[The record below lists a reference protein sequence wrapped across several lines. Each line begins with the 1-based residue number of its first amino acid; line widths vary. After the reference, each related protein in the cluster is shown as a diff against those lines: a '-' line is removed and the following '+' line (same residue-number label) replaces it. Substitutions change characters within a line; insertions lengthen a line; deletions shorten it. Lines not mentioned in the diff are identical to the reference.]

1 VAVGVMDQE
10 TEEMIVWTIVV
21 LLVTARIAGLCVGM
35 TVIAWMIAAWMIVVL
50 LVTAWMIVVHP
61 CVGMIE
67 MNADQGVVMLGN
79 QVQAE
84 DPLGAIGKS
93 KRNNNGHQEITNS
106 LEVGSMTVDLGTVMT
121 ADQEIVM
128 TADHHAI
135 VMNVGVGVE
144 EAGATLPVMT
154 EVDLNEGMIVALET
168 GTIEVHLCAVMTA
181 ERTEEV
187 AEVGE
192 VHHEMTADHHQC
204 VETTADREIG
214 MTADL
219 VMIVAEVMTAGME
232 DSVVVTAIVGTTVE
246 DEMTAAR
253 TTGDQ
258 DLVDFHLHHVMTAE
272 EEEMIKEKTEVKDS
286 LQGMMDLLSVLQNQ
300 NRNLHKEEKLQMD
313 GPLLSNDNL

>member
-1 VAVGVMDQE
+1 MG
-10 TEEMIVWTIVV
+10 
-21 LLVTARIAGLCVGM
+21 
-35 TVIAWMIAAWMIVVL
+35 
-50 LVTAWMIVVHP
+50 
-61 CVGMIE
+61 
-67 MNADQGVVMLGN
+67 MLGN
-79 QVQAE
+79 QVQVE

-93 KRNNNGHQEITNS
+93 KRNNNGHLEITNS

-192 VHHEMTADHHQC
+192 VHHEMTADH
-204 VETTADREIG
+204 
-214 MTADL
+214 

-232 DSVVVTAIVGTTVE
+232 VSVVVTAIVGTIVE
-246 DEMTAAR
+246 DGMTTER

-258 DLVDFHLHHVMTAE
+258 DPVDFHLHHVMTAE
-272 EEEMIKEKTEVKDS
+272 EEEMIKEKTEVKGS
-286 LQGMMDLLSVLQNQ
+286 LQGMMDLPSVLQNL

-313 GPLLSNDNL
+313 GPLLSNDN

>member
-1 VAVGVMDQE
+1 MG
-10 TEEMIVWTIVV
+10 
-21 LLVTARIAGLCVGM
+21 
-35 TVIAWMIAAWMIVVL
+35 
-50 LVTAWMIVVHP
+50 
-61 CVGMIE
+61 
-67 MNADQGVVMLGN
+67 
-79 QVQAE
+79 
-84 DPLGAIGKS
+84 
-93 KRNNNGHQEITNS
+93 
-106 LEVGSMTVDLGTVMT
+106 
-121 ADQEIVM
+121 
-128 TADHHAI
+128 
-135 VMNVGVGVE
+135 
-144 EAGATLPVMT
+144 GATLPVMT

-168 GTIEVHLCAVMTA
+168 GTIEVHLYAVMTA

-204 VETTADREIG
+204 
-214 MTADL
+214 
-219 VMIVAEVMTAGME
+219 
-232 DSVVVTAIVGTTVE
+232 VGTTVE

>member
-1 VAVGVMDQE
+1 
-10 TEEMIVWTIVV
+10 MI
-21 LLVTARIAGLCVGM
+21 G
-35 TVIAWMIAAWMIVVL
+35 
-50 LVTAWMIVVHP
+50 
-61 CVGMIE
+61 

-79 QVQAE
+79 QVQVE

-128 TADHHAI
+128 TVDRHAI
-135 VMNVGVGVE
+135 VMNVGVVVE

-154 EVDLNEGMIVALET
+154 EVDLNEGMIVVPET

-181 ERTEEV
+181 E
-187 AEVGE
+187 
-192 VHHEMTADHHQC
+192 MTADHHQC
-204 VETTADREIG
+204 VETTVDREIG

-219 VMIVAEVMTAGME
+219 VMIVAEVMIAGME

-286 LQGMMDLLSVLQNQ
+286 LQGMMDLPSVLQNL

-313 GPLLSNDNL
+313 GPLLSTDNL

>member
-1 VAVGVMDQE
+1 
-10 TEEMIVWTIVV
+10 
-21 LLVTARIAGLCVGM
+21 
-35 TVIAWMIAAWMIVVL
+35 MIVVL
-50 LVTAWMIVVHP
+50 
-61 CVGMIE
+61 G
-67 MNADQGVVMLGN
+67 
-79 QVQAE
+79 
-84 DPLGAIGKS
+84 
-93 KRNNNGHQEITNS
+93 
-106 LEVGSMTVDLGTVMT
+106 
-121 ADQEIVM
+121 
-128 TADHHAI
+128 
-135 VMNVGVGVE
+135 
-144 EAGATLPVMT
+144 
-154 EVDLNEGMIVALET
+154 T
-168 GTIEVHLCAVMTA
+168 GTIEVHLCAVMTV

-192 VHHEMTADHHQC
+192 VQHEMTAGHHQC
-204 VETTADREIG
+204 VETTVDLEIG

-219 VMIVAEVMTAGME
+219 VMIVVEVMTAGME

-246 DEMTAAR
+246 DGMTAAR

>member
-1 VAVGVMDQE
+1 MGVGI
-10 TEEMIVWTIVV
+10 IVWTIVV
-21 LLVTARIAGLCVGM
+21 LLVTARTAGLCVGM
-35 TVIAWMIAAWMIVVL
+35 TEIEWMIAVWMIVVL

-67 MNADQGVVMLGN
+67 MNADQGVGMLGN

-84 DPLGAIGKS
+84 DPLCAIGKS

-135 VMNVGVGVE
+135 VMNVGVGVA

-192 VHHEMTADHHQC
+192 VHHEMTADH
-204 VETTADREIG
+204 
-214 MTADL
+214 

-232 DSVVVTAIVGTTVE
+232 VSVVVTAIVGTIVE
-246 DEMTAAR
+246 D
-253 TTGDQ
+253 
-258 DLVDFHLHHVMTAE
+258 
-272 EEEMIKEKTEVKDS
+272 
-286 LQGMMDLLSVLQNQ
+286 
-300 NRNLHKEEKLQMD
+300 
-313 GPLLSNDNL
+313 

>member
-1 VAVGVMDQE
+1 
-10 TEEMIVWTIVV
+10 MI
-21 LLVTARIAGLCVGM
+21 G
-35 TVIAWMIAAWMIVVL
+35 
-50 LVTAWMIVVHP
+50 
-61 CVGMIE
+61 

-79 QVQAE
+79 QVQVE

-93 KRNNNGHQEITNS
+93 KRNNNGHLEITNS
-106 LEVGSMTVDLGTVMT
+106 LEVASMTVDLGTVMT

-135 VMNVGVGVE
+135 VMNVGVVVE

-154 EVDLNEGMIVALET
+154 EVDLNEGMIVVLET

-204 VETTADREIG
+204 VETTVDHEIG

-219 VMIVAEVMTAGME
+219 EEVMTAGME
-232 DSVVVTAIVGTTVE
+232 VSVVVTAIVGTTVE
-246 DEMTAAR
+246 DGMTAVK
-253 TTGDQ
+253 TTGVQ
-258 DLVDFHLHHVMTAE
+258 DLVDF
-272 EEEMIKEKTEVKDS
+272 
-286 LQGMMDLLSVLQNQ
+286 
-300 NRNLHKEEKLQMD
+300 
-313 GPLLSNDNL
+313 

>member
-1 VAVGVMDQE
+1 
-10 TEEMIVWTIVV
+10 
-21 LLVTARIAGLCVGM
+21 
-35 TVIAWMIAAWMIVVL
+35 
-50 LVTAWMIVVHP
+50 
-61 CVGMIE
+61 
-67 MNADQGVVMLGN
+67 
-79 QVQAE
+79 
-84 DPLGAIGKS
+84 
-93 KRNNNGHQEITNS
+93 
-106 LEVGSMTVDLGTVMT
+106 
-121 ADQEIVM
+121 
-128 TADHHAI
+128 
-135 VMNVGVGVE
+135 
-144 EAGATLPVMT
+144 
-154 EVDLNEGMIVALET
+154 MIVALET

-181 ERTEEV
+181 ERTEEG

-204 VETTADREIG
+204 VET
-214 MTADL
+214 TADL

-272 EEEMIKEKTEVKDS
+272 EEEMIKEKTEVKGS
-286 LQGMMDLLSVLQNQ
+286 LQGMMDLPSVLQNQ